1 MSTITYTGNI
11 GTLPHRTFAQV
22 VICAAL
28 ALGFTAVTTQVV
40 NWAAAS
46 SNVSQVQQV
55 QAAAPSELAGTLP
68 TVIVAAAR

>member
-11 GTLPHRTFAQV
+11 GSLPRRTSAQV

-46 SNVSQVQQV
+46 SSISQVQQL
-55 QAAAPSELAGTLP
+55 QAAAPSELAGQLP
-68 TVIVAAAR
+68 TVIVAATR